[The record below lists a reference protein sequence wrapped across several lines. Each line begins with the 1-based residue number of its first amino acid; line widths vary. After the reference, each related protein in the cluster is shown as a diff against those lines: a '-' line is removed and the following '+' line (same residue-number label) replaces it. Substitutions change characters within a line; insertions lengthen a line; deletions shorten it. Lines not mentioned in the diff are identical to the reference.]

1 LEKTILILGV
11 CLAFA
16 SVGLERVS
24 AQIAPAPAPPA
35 QSAAPAAAARNT
47 SRASHP
53 AAALPANAALQD
65 PDETKVVRIYRGTGR
80 FDLAMAEKLRPNLA
94 KAFAPGKSSALPA
107 LPAAAI
113 ATGSAA
119 PNPEISRK
127 ATKPNNL

>member
-1 LEKTILILGV
+1 LKKTILIFGV
-11 CLAFA
+11 CFAFA
-16 SVGLERVS
+16 SLGLQRVS

-35 QSAAPAAAARNT
+35 QSAAPVAAAHKT
-47 SRASHP
+47 SRASHSAVP
-53 AAALPANAALQD
+53 QANTALQD
-65 PDETKVVRIYRGTGR
+65 SGETKVVRIYRGTGR

-94 KAFAPGKSSALPA
+94 EAFAPRQSPA

-119 PNPEISRK
+119 PNLEISKK

>member
-1 LEKTILILGV
+1 MKKTILIFGI
-11 CLAFA
+11 CFAFA
-16 SVGLERVS
+16 SVGLQRVS

-35 QSAAPAAAARNT
+35 QSAAPAAAHNT

-53 AAALPANAALQD
+53 AAPLPANAAHQD
-65 PDETKVVRIYRGTGR
+65 TDETKVVRIYRGTGR

-94 KAFAPGKSSALPA
+94 QAFAPGKSPA

-119 PNPEISRK
+119 PNPEISKK

>member
-1 LEKTILILGV
+1 MKKTILIFGV
-11 CLAFA
+11 CFAFA
-16 SVGLERVS
+16 SLGLQRVS

-35 QSAAPAAAARNT
+35 QSAAPAAASHNT

-53 AAALPANAALQD
+53 AVPQANTALQD
-65 PDETKVVRIYRGTGR
+65 TDKTKVVRIYRGTGR

-94 KAFAPGKSSALPA
+94 QAFAPGKSPA

-119 PNPEISRK
+119 PNPEISKK

>member
-1 LEKTILILGV
+1 LKKTILIFGI
-11 CLAFA
+11 CFAFA
-16 SVGLERVS
+16 SVGLQRVS

-35 QSAAPAAAARNT
+35 QSAAPAAAAHNT

-53 AAALPANAALQD
+53 AVPLPANAALQGT
-65 PDETKVVRIYRGTGR
+65 DETKVVRIYRGTGR

-94 KAFAPGKSSALPA
+94 QAFAPGKSPA

-119 PNPEISRK
+119 PNPEISKK

>member
-1 LEKTILILGV
+1 MKKTILIFGV
-11 CLAFA
+11 CFAFA
-16 SVGLERVS
+16 SLGLQRVS

-35 QSAAPAAAARNT
+35 APAAAAHNT
-47 SRASHP
+47 ARASHP
-53 AAALPANAALQD
+53 AAPSPVNAALQD

-94 KAFAPGKSSALPA
+94 KAFAPGKSPDLQA

-119 PNPEISRK
+119 PNPEILKK